1 MPLSADKSER
11 SERLVLFMV
20 SSSDWDTLPNR
31 LTLFRIV
38 LVPFALGALAFEQ
51 TSVSRASFS
60 YPLFG
65 YIAAGIFTIAAITD
79 ILDGIAAR
87 RSNSV
92 TTFGS
97 FLDPIAD
104 KFLVISSL
112 ILLQSMDRVSVF
124 ITVILVLREVYIT
137 SLRLLASERGL
148 TLPVE
153 VYGKLKTVCQMVAIP
168 LLMAYDNVGILSM
181 PMVGTVLLYVATVLS
196 LFSAVRY
203 SLKILE
209 KMRGASHE

>member
-1 MPLSADKSER
+1 MALST
-11 SERLVLFMV
+11 
-20 SSSDWDTLPNR
+20 DWDTLPNR

-38 LVPFALGALAFEQ
+38 LVPFTMGALVLEQ
-51 TSVSRASFS
+51 TSISRATFS

-65 YIAAGIFTIAAITD
+65 YVAAAIFTIAAITD
-79 ILDGIAAR
+79 ILDGVAAR

-112 ILLQSMDRVSVF
+112 IFLQSMDRVPVF
-124 ITVILVLREVYIT
+124 ITVILVLRELYIT

-148 TLPVE
+148 SLPVE

-168 LLMAYDNVGILSM
+168 LLMAYDEIGIFSM
-181 PMVGTVLLYVATVLS
+181 PLVGSLLLYISTLLS
-196 LFSAVRY
+196 LYSAFRY

-209 KMRGASHE
+209 KNKLRKSEDIQA